1 MNILLTGAAAP
12 LSLGDIKWD
21 MILGGFALFLFGIK
35 FMGDGLKNV
44 AGHKL
49 REYIDK
55 YTSTPLMAVLVGIVV
70 TIVVQSSSAATA
82 ITIGLVRAGLM
93 KLEQAAGVVV
103 GANIGTTMTAFL
115 IGLKVEKFA
124 MYFVFVGGMIISFGK
139 KKKTRYIGDIIMGF
153 GLMFYGLSI
162 MGDSLKM
169 LKDIPAFI
177 EFAKTM
183 SNNPF
188 LGLLTGTVMTGLI
201 QGSAATIGVVQK
213 LYDTGAMTLSAAL
226 PFVYGACIGTTVTG
240 VFAAIGGSLAAKRT
254 AGLHTLF
261 NVIAATIGM
270 IFLPFYLNFIVW
282 ISDLFSIPPM
292 MQIAVLHI
300 FFKIVGT
307 IVYLPL
313 LNVMCKFIKKIIPG
327 NEPERIEINLD
338 DMDANIAHQMPTAA
352 LGVAKQ
358 AVLKMS
364 TVVDAAVDKAKNYL
378 VDHGE
383 SDDKELVM
391 QTEDLVNSIDTKI
404 TDYLMNVSK
413 EELNDRDMQ
422 DFNLHLQ
429 VIKNLE
435 RIGDLSVNLVEFFEM
450 VHEDKQDFSGEAKKD
465 IIDMFD
471 LFKHM
476 LNTCITIY
484 RDENYSLYSSLME
497 DENYM
502 DLLEYKARQKHFE
515 RMAHK
520 ECSTSVGGSVYCD
533 ILGNLERM
541 ADHCCNISRCAIE
554 ASARKEGPAL
564 DHSMLK

>member
-1 MNILLTGAAAP
+1 MNIIAANTIT
-12 LSLGDIKWD
+12 LGDISWD

-55 YTSTPLMAVLVGIVV
+55 YTSNALMAVLVGIVV

-115 IGLKVEKFA
+115 IGLQVEQFA
-124 MYFVFVGGMIISFGK
+124 LYFVFIGGMILSFGK
-139 KKKTRYIGDIIMGF
+139 KKKIRYIGDIILGF
-153 GLMFYGLSI
+153 GLMFYGLKI

-169 LKDIPAFI
+169 LKDLPEFI
-177 EFAKTM
+177 EFAKVM
-183 SNNPF
+183 SEKPL
-188 LGLLTGTVMTGLI
+188 LGLLAGTVLTGLI

-213 LYDTGAMTLSAAL
+213 LYESGAMTLSAAL
-226 PFVYGACIGTTVTG
+226 PFVFGACIGTTVTG

-261 NVIAATIGM
+261 NVIAAIIGM
-270 IFLPFYLNFIVW
+270 LFLPFYIQFINW
-282 ISDLFSIPPM
+282 LSELLLIPPM
-292 MQIAVLHI
+292 MQIAVVHI
-300 FFKIVGT
+300 VFKIVGL

-313 LNVMCKFIKKIIPG
+313 LNFMCSFIKKLIPG

-338 DMDANIAHQMPTAA
+338 DMDINIAHQMPSAA
-352 LGVAKQ
+352 LSVAKQ
-358 AVLKMS
+358 AVLKME
-364 TVVDAAVDKAKNYL
+364 TVVDAAVDKARSFM
-378 VDHGE
+378 VDRAGE
-383 SDDKELVM
+383 DERELVN
-391 QTEDLVNSIDTKI
+391 QTEDLINSIDNKI
-404 TDYLMNVSK
+404 TSYLMGISK
-413 EELNDRDMQ
+413 ENLSDRDMQ
-422 DFNLHLQ
+422 DLNLHLQ

-435 RIGDLSVNLVEFFEM
+435 RIGDLSVNLVEFFDM
-450 VHEDKQDFSGEAKKD
+450 VHEDKNDFSTGAKQD
-465 IIDMFD
+465 VLDMFE

-476 LNTCITIY
+476 LNSAIEIY
-484 RDENYSLYSSLME
+484 RDNDYAQYSSLME

-502 DLLEYKARQKHFE
+502 DLLEYKARQKHFD
-515 RMAHK
+515 RMARN
-520 ECSTSVGGSVYCD
+520 ECATAVGGSVYCD

-541 ADHCCNISRCAIE
+541 ADHCCNIARCAVEATSADPELIE
-554 ASARKEGPAL
+554 
-564 DHSMLK
+564 HH

>member
-1 MNILLTGAAAP
+1 MNIIAANTIT
-12 LSLGDIKWD
+12 LGDISWD

-55 YTSTPLMAVLVGIVV
+55 YTSNALMAVLVGIVV

-115 IGLKVEKFA
+115 IGLQVEQFA
-124 MYFVFVGGMIISFGK
+124 LYFVFIGGMILSFGK
-139 KKKTRYIGDIIMGF
+139 KKKIRYIGDIILGF
-153 GLMFYGLSI
+153 GLMFYGLKI

-169 LKDIPAFI
+169 LKDLPEFI
-177 EFAKTM
+177 EFAKVM
-183 SNNPF
+183 SEKPL
-188 LGLLTGTVMTGLI
+188 LGLLAGTVLTGLI

-213 LYDTGAMTLSAAL
+213 LYESGAMTLNAAL
-226 PFVYGACIGTTVTG
+226 PFIFGACIGTTVTG

-261 NVIAATIGM
+261 NVIAAIIGM
-270 IFLPFYLNFIVW
+270 LFLPFYIQFITW
-282 ISDLFSIPPM
+282 LSELLLIPPM
-292 MQIAVLHI
+292 MQIAVVHI
-300 FFKIVGT
+300 VFKIVGL

-313 LNVMCKFIKKIIPG
+313 LNFMCSFIKKLIPG

-338 DMDANIAHQMPTAA
+338 DMDINIAHQMPSAA
-352 LGVAKQ
+352 LSVAKQ
-358 AVLKMS
+358 AVLKME
-364 TVVDAAVDKAKNYL
+364 TVVDAAVDKARGFM
-378 VDHGE
+378 VDRAGE
-383 SDDKELVM
+383 DERELVN
-391 QTEDLVNSIDTKI
+391 QTEDLINSIDNKI
-404 TDYLMNVSK
+404 TSYLMGISK
-413 EELNDRDMQ
+413 ENLSDRDMQ
-422 DFNLHLQ
+422 DLNLHLQ

-435 RIGDLSVNLVEFFEM
+435 RIGDLSVNLVEFFDM
-450 VHEDKQDFSGEAKKD
+450 VHEDKNDFSAGAKQD
-465 IIDMFD
+465 VLDMFE

-476 LNTCITIY
+476 LNSAIEIY
-484 RDENYSLYSSLME
+484 RDNDYAQYSSLME

-502 DLLEYKARQKHFE
+502 DLLEYKARQKHFD
-515 RMAHK
+515 RMARN
-520 ECSTSVGGSVYCD
+520 ECATAVGGSVYCD

-541 ADHCCNISRCAIE
+541 ADHCCNIARCAVEATSADPELIE
-554 ASARKEGPAL
+554 
-564 DHSMLK
+564 HH

>member
-1 MNILLTGAAAP
+1 MNIVATEMIT
-12 LSLGDIKWD
+12 LGDISWD

-55 YTSTPLMAVLVGIVV
+55 YTSNPIMAVLVGIVV

-115 IGLKVEKFA
+115 IGLKVEQFA
-124 MYFVFVGGMIISFGK
+124 MYFVFIGGMIISFAK
-139 KKKTRYIGDIIMGF
+139 KKKTRYIGDIILGF
-153 GLMFYGLSI
+153 GLMFYGLKI

-169 LKDIPAFI
+169 LKDLPAFI
-177 EFAKTM
+177 EFAKVM
-183 SNNPF
+183 SEKPL
-188 LGLLTGTVMTGLI
+188 LGLLAGTVLTGLI

-213 LYDTGAMTLSAAL
+213 LYESGAMTLNAAM
-226 PFVYGACIGTTVTG
+226 PFVFGACIGTTVTG

-270 IFLPFYLNFIVW
+270 IFLPFYIQFITW
-282 ISDLFSIPPM
+282 ISDLLLIPPM
-292 MQIAVLHI
+292 MQIAVVHI
-300 FFKIVGT
+300 LFKIVGV

-313 LNVMCKFIKKIIPG
+313 LNVMCNFIKKLIPG

-338 DMDANIAHQMPTAA
+338 DMDAGIAHQMPTAA
-352 LGVAKQ
+352 LAIAKQ

-364 TVVDAAVDKAKNYL
+364 TVVDAAVDKARDFMNTR
-378 VDHGE
+378 GG
-383 SDDKELVM
+383 SDEKELVN
-391 QTEDLVNSIDTKI
+391 QTEDLINSIDTKI
-404 TDYLMNVSK
+404 TNYLMSVSK
-413 EELNDRDMQ
+413 ENLNDRDMQ

-435 RIGDLSVNLVEFFEM
+435 RIGDLSVNLVEFFDM
-450 VHEDKQDFSGEAKKD
+450 VHEDKNDFSDGAKKD
-465 IIDMFD
+465 VLEMFE

-476 LNTCITIY
+476 LNTSIAIY
-484 RDENYSLYSSLME
+484 RDEDYAQYSALME

-502 DLLEYKARQKHFE
+502 DLLEYKARQKHFD
-515 RMAHK
+515 RMARN
-520 ECSTSVGGSVYCD
+520 ECATAVGGSVYCD

-541 ADHCCNISRCAIE
+541 ADHCCNIARCSIE
-554 ASARKEGPAL
+554 ASSSKEAPVL
-564 DHSMLK
+564 EHH